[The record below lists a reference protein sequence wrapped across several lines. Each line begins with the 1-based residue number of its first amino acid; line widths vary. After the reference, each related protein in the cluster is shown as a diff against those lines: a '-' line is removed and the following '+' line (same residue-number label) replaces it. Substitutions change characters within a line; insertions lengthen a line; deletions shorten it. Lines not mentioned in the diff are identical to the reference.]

1 MFHFVAGLFSL
12 IGLVVTAAGA
22 VFAFGLA
29 REYVR
34 TRLRFVDAVRHPLA
48 PWVTWCVATIIL
60 LPIVA
65 ILPLVG
71 AGTAILVG
79 GAAGLGTSSGAK
91 ALKRGE

>member
-1 MFHFVAGLFSL
+1 MFHFFAGLFSL

-22 VFAFGLA
+22 IFAYGLA

-34 TRLRFVDAVRHPLA
+34 NRLRYVDAVRHPLA
-48 PWVTWCVATIIL
+48 PWVTWLAATVLL

-79 GAAGLGTSSGAK
+79 GAAGLGTSSGVK

>member
-1 MFHFVAGLFSL
+1 MFHFLAGLFSL
-12 IGLVVTAAGA
+12 IGLAVTVAGGI
-22 VFAFGLA
+22 FAFGLT

-34 TRLRFVDAVRHPLA
+34 NRLRYVDAVRHPLA
-48 PWVTWCVATIIL
+48 PWVAGFVATVIL

-79 GAAGLGTSSGAK
+79 GAAGLGTSSGVK

>member
-1 MFHFVAGLFSL
+1 MFHFFAGVFSL

-22 VFAFGLA
+22 IFAYGLA

-34 TRLRFVDAVRHPLA
+34 NRLRFVDAVRHPLA
-48 PWVTWCVATIIL
+48 PWVTWFVATLIL
-60 LPIVA
+60 IPIVA

-79 GAAGLGTSSGAK
+79 GAAGLGTSSGVK

>member
-1 MFHFVAGLFSL
+1 MFHFFAGVFSL
-12 IGLVVTAAGA
+12 IGLVVTGAGA
-22 VFAFGLA
+22 IFAFGLA

-34 TRLRFVDAVRHPLA
+34 NRLRFVDAVRHPLA
-48 PWVTWCVATIIL
+48 PWITWFLATVIL
-60 LPIVA
+60 IPIVA

-79 GAAGLGTSSGAK
+79 GAAGLGTSSGVK

>member
-1 MFHFVAGLFSL
+1 MFHFFAGLFSL
-12 IGLVVTAAGA
+12 IGLLVTGAGA
-22 VFAFGLA
+22 ILAFGFA

-34 TRLRFVDAVRHPLA
+34 NRLRFVDAVRNPLA
-48 PWVTWCVATIIL
+48 PWITWIVATVVL
-60 LPIVA
+60 LPVVA

-79 GAAGLGTSSGAK
+79 GAAGLGTSSGVK

>member
-1 MFHFVAGLFSL
+1 MFHFFAGLFSL

-22 VFAFGLA
+22 IFAYGLA

-34 TRLRFVDAVRHPLA
+34 NRLRYVDAVRHPLA
-48 PWVTWCVATIIL
+48 PWVTWLAATVLL

-79 GAAGLGTSSGAK
+79 GAAGLGTSSGVK
-91 ALKRGE
+91 ALKRGG